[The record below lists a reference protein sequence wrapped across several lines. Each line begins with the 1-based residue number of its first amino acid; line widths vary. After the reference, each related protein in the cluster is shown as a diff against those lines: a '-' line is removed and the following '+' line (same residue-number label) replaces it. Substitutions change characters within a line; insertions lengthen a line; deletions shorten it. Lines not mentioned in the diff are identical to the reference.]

1 MDTEGSPPES
11 ECWVAACSG
20 DSDAFGRIWD
30 LHRQRVWLQ
39 ACRLVDG
46 RQDAEDVTAVAFLEL
61 WRRRAEVRVV
71 GGSVLPWLLVTTSY
85 VARNVSRSRRRYR
98 AVLQRLPRQEAGI
111 DPWEVL
117 SRYDPAGWSHELVVV
132 LRSLDQKD
140 LQLVTLVILEGLPVV
155 EAAPLVGVS
164 VTAARSRLSRFRAR
178 ARATL
183 RAGRTSALSP
193 EAGT

>member
-1 MDTEGSPPES
+1 MDTEASPIES
-11 ECWVAACSG
+11 ECWVAACTG

-30 LHRQRVWLQ
+30 LHRRRVWLQ
-39 ACRLVDG
+39 SCRLVND

-71 GGSVLPWLLVTTSY
+71 NGSVLPWLLVTTSY
-85 VARNVSRSRRRYR
+85 VARNVSRSRHRYR
-98 AVLQRLPRQEAGI
+98 AVLQRLPRQEAGL

-117 SRYDPAGWSHELVVV
+117 SRYDPAGWSHVLVMV
-132 LRSLDQKD
+132 LRSLDEKD
-140 LQLVTLVILEGLPVV
+140 LQLVTLVILEGVPVV

-164 VTAARSRLSRFRAR
+164 VTAARSRLSRFRAK
-178 ARATL
+178 ARNELET
-183 RAGRTSALSP
+183 GRTSALRP

>member
-1 MDTEGSPPES
+1 MDTEASLAES

-20 DSDAFGRIWD
+20 DSDAFGSIWD
-30 LHRQRVWLQ
+30 LHRRRVWLQ
-39 ACRLVDG
+39 ACRLVDD
-46 RQDAEDVTAVAFLEL
+46 REDAEDVTAVAFLEL

-71 GGSVLPWLLVTTSY
+71 NGSVLPWLLVTTSY

-98 AVLQRLPRQEAGI
+98 AVLQRLPREEAGI

-117 SRYDPAGWSHELVVV
+117 SRYDPTGWSHELVVL
-132 LRSLDQKD
+132 LRSLHQKD

-178 ARATL
+178 ARNELGA
-183 RAGRTSALSP
+183 RRTSALWP